1 MKLLT
6 KSRIIVIRAR
16 AYAQF
21 EDYTL
26 IGANGQYTVTCK
38 SEPRRSYSVDLSART
53 CDCPAFDREGFCK
66 HCAMCQLE
74 ETVRERHEQWKAE
87 WEAER
92 EAYCDRYAKY

>member
-26 IGANGQYTVTCK
+26 NGANGKYTVIHNADT
-38 SEPRRSYSVDLSART
+38 RRCYSVDLHART
-53 CDCPAFDREGFCK
+53 CDCPACEKEGYCK
-66 HCAMCQLE
+66 HCAMVQLE
-74 ETVRERHEQWKAE
+74 EVVRERHEQWKAE